1 MSLFNNFK
9 RYDNKVAIVDD
20 LNNSYNYKQVN
31 KDIEYF
37 EQLNKRSLILIL
49 SSNNYESLICYIAS
63 IKLKIV
69 VMLVDIKSDT
79 SYLKNLINKYRPEYI
94 FKPKV
99 YKYSFAKF
107 NSKSYFKNYE
117 LFQSSFKKK
126 LNIYSKLPFYLSIPT
141 LVTNILRLK
150 FLIRDPRWSQES
162 PLSILH

>member
-9 RYDNKVAIVDD
+9 RYDNKIAIVDD

-31 KDIEYF
+31 KDIEFF

-79 SYLKNLINKYRPEYI
+79 SYLKNLII
-94 FKPKV
+94 D
-99 YKYSFAKF
+99 
-107 NSKSYFKNYE
+107 
-117 LFQSSFKKK
+117 L
-126 LNIYSKLPFYLSIPT
+126 
-141 LVTNILRLK
+141 
-150 FLIRDPRWSQES
+150 
-162 PLSILH
+162 